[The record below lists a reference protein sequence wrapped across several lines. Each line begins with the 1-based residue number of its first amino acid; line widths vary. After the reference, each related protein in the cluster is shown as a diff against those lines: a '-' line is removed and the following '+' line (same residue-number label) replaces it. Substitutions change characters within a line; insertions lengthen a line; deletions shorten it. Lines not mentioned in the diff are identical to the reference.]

1 MILRNYLRNFCILGI
16 YRKWLRTLIIPDY
29 RIVKCVVVLAQARS
43 LRAAQSE
50 YSSASLSTQL
60 LCEWTTTHV
69 SEFHLSLL
77 HVLPGPVECDCE
89 IPWGMWGRQA
99 TFSRFRLSKVY
110 LYLFYHLSLPVCL
123 TKYIHT
129 YTSFQVNTSRIRQCP
144 WKQTAFFV
152 HSDVFFLMCW
162 Y

>member
-1 MILRNYLRNFCILGI
+1 MYTGYI
-16 YRKWLRTLIIPDY
+16 YRKWFRTLIIPDY
-29 RIVKCVVVLAQARS
+29 RIVKHFVVLAQARS

-50 YSSASLSTQL
+50 YNSASLSTQL

-77 HVLPGPVECDCE
+77 RVLPGPVECDCE

-99 TFSRFRLSKVY
+99 TFSCFRLSKVY
-110 LYLFYHLSLPVCL
+110 LYLFYHLSLPVCP
-123 TKYIHT
+123 TKYTHK

-144 WKQTAFFV
+144 CVYCSFWC
-152 HSDVFFLMCW
+152 FFLDVLILKIT
-162 Y
+162 